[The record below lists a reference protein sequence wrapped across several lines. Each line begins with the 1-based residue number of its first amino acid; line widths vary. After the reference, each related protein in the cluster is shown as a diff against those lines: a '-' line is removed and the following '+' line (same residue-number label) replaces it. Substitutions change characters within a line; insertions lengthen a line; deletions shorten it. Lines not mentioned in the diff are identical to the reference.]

1 MLAGAALAALL
12 AWVSTS
18 AEVHL
23 WHESSLAPSAGRP
36 ALGPLT
42 PSTAPTDATVAPPPR
57 PDRAPDRWRLPA
69 WVGSLLRLALVTG
82 VALFVMALWRRRP
95 RWSIGAH
102 GYVTPVGRDPVV
114 EVGDH
119 LVVDAVQQRAAL
131 LQGSPRNAI
140 TACWLRLEDVVA
152 ATGLRRG
159 VADTSTEFVR
169 TVLAAS
175 TADADAINELAA
187 LFREARFSTH
197 PMGELERLAALA
209 ALQRVHHSLGGSTD
223 PDIPPLAELV
233 RV

>member
-23 WHESSLAPSAGRP
+23 WHESTLAPAAG
-36 ALGPLT
+36 GPVAET
-42 PSTAPTDATVAPPPR
+42 PTASTVLTDATVDTLPGADQPP
-57 PDRAPDRWRLPA
+57 ARWRLPA
-69 WVGSLLRLALVTG
+69 WVGSLVRLAF
-82 VALFVMALWRRRP
+82 VAVVGSFVVAAWRRRP
-95 RWSIGAH
+95 RWSGGALVAVAPA
-102 GYVTPVGRDPVV
+102 GVGPTV
-114 EVGDH
+114 EVGHH
-119 LVVDAVQQRAAL
+119 LAVDADAQRAVL
-131 LQGSPRNAI
+131 LEGAPRNAI

-169 TVLAAS
+169 KVLAAS

-197 PMGELERLAALA
+197 PMGERERMAALA
-209 ALQRVHHSLGGSTD
+209 ALERVHRSLGGGSG
-223 PDIPPLAELV
+223 PDGAPSAELV
-233 RV
+233 GV